1 MFERWARAVEDA
13 ARSQTPRLIIEMA
26 LLDLCFAEPHLPLGD
41 LLDRLGKLESRLA
54 GAGSTAGPSRSSD
67 PRPRLAVVPPPPKPA
82 PPAVAPPADSAAAR
96 PAAAAAP
103 ETDVASVWRR
113 TCEAFGHRPSIA
125 AALEHAEVASW
136 EGGQISLVFDQKL
149 ALDQTARS
157 RPEIERVVS
166 QIVGSPT
173 RIGLELRAADAR
185 AALLRSG
192 VDREADA
199 VAAEQRQRESEARQ
213 HPMIRK
219 AQELF
224 GVAPKEIK
232 TQ

>member
-1 MFERWARAVEDA
+1 
-13 ARSQTPRLIIEMA
+13 L
-26 LLDLCFAEPHLPLGD
+26 
-41 LLDRLGKLESRLA
+41 
-54 GAGSTAGPSRSSD
+54 
-67 PRPRLAVVPPPPKPA
+67 
-82 PPAVAPPADSAAAR
+82 AR
-96 PAAAAAP
+96 PAETPPP

-113 TCEAFGHRPSIA
+113 TCEAFGHRPAIA

-136 EGGQISLVFDQKL
+136 EGGQLNLVFAQKL

-157 RPEIERVVS
+157 RSEIERAVS

-173 RIGLELRAADAR
+173 RIGLELRATDAG